1 MKKNVIAL
9 SLLAGAAFISSAQA
23 ADGTINF
30 TGTIIDAACTVT
42 PATAAQNVALGTV
55 NASGFSAAGDTQGAT
70 RFDIVLT
77 QCPAALTSATIKFD
91 GLTHANNRSILALSG
106 AGTLA
111 TGVGVAIFEDNNT
124 ALIPVATASAPKTL
138 NAGADTTFSYIAK
151 YMATAGTVTPGP
163 ANAVSDF
170 TIAYN

>member
-1 MKKNVIAL
+1 MIAL
-9 SLLAGAAFISSAQA
+9 SLLAGAAFVSAAHA

-30 TGTIIDAACTVT
+30 TGTITDAACTVT
-42 PATAAQNVALGTV
+42 PGSASQNVALGTV
-55 NASGFSAAGDTQGAT
+55 SSTGFKAAGDTSAPT

-77 QCPAALTSATIKFD
+77 ACPAALTSASVKFD
-91 GLTHANNRSILALSG
+91 GLTHADNRSLLALSG

-111 TGVGVAIFEDNNT
+111 TGVGVALFEDNST
-124 ALIPVATASAPKTL
+124 TLIPVATGSASKTL
-138 NAGADTTFSYIAK
+138 NVGSDTTLSYIAK
-151 YMATAGTVTPGP
+151 YMATTPTVTAGP